1 MPRPQPSLAEGFFV
15 SHPMELP
22 MCFSA
27 PKPPPLPPPPT
38 PPNRADDANQA
49 AVQSTLKRV
58 RNQNDA
64 SQTQLTGGLGDP
76 GFGQNVSRV
85 TLLGQAGQ

>member
-1 MPRPQPSLAEGFFV
+1 
-15 SHPMELP
+15 

-27 PKPPPLPPPPT
+27 PKPPKLAPPPT

-49 AVQSTLKRV
+49 AVQTALKRV
-58 RNQNDA
+58 RGQNAA

-76 GFGQNVSRV
+76 NFGQNISRV